1 MPRYYVLTI
10 LITLH
15 VILSILSTRM
25 IIKSYL
31 LDNDKKKIN
40 IILTW
45 TIPILWFLIIK
56 TITKGS
62 SGTITKKERKID
74 KSNFY
79 ESGLGK
85 HA

>member
-1 MPRYYVLTI
+1 MTSYYALTI

-15 VILSILSTRM
+15 VILSIVSTRM
-25 IIKSYL
+25 ILKSCL

-45 TIPILWFLIIK
+45 TIPILWFLIVK
-56 TITKGS
+56 MITKGS
-62 SGTITKKERKID
+62 AGTITKEKRKID